1 MLSRIKALQPELR
14 PSEQKVAALVLNQPQ
29 AVLNA
34 PIAELASQAGVSQ
47 PTVIRFCRAIGC
59 SGFQDFKLRL
69 AASVAS
75 GIPYVYSGVD
85 AGDSPEDLGAKVFD
99 RAIATLVHARNH
111 LNTEALGEAIRLLS
125 GASRIEFYGHGASG
139 IVAADAQH
147 KFFRM
152 GIPAVACSDPHTH
165 AMAAAILP
173 PDSVVVA
180 ISHTGRS
187 RDLLRSVEL
196 ALDAGA
202 SVIAITAC
210 GSPLARRSTVAL
222 YADVAEDTDIVMP
235 MTSRLAH
242 LVIID
247 ILAVGVAATRGP
259 ALARQLQKAKHNLR
273 EKRLDEPPPE

>member
-14 PSEQKVAALVLNQPQ
+14 PSEQKVAEQVLSQPQ

-34 PIAELASQAGVSQ
+34 TIAALARQAGVSE

-69 AASVAS
+69 AGSVAS

-85 AGDSPEDLGAKVFD
+85 AGDAPETLAARVFD
-99 RAIATLVHARNH
+99 RTIATLARARNH
-111 LNTEALGEAIRLLS
+111 LNTEALGEAIELL
-125 GASRIEFYGHGASG
+125 ADATRIEFYGHGASG

-152 GIPAVACSDPHTH
+152 GIPTVACSDPHTH
-165 AMAAAILP
+165 AMSAAILSP
-173 PDSVVVA
+173 GSVVVA

-196 ALDAGA
+196 ALEAGA

-210 GSPLARRSTVAL
+210 GSPLAKCSTLAL
-222 YADVAEDTDIVMP
+222 YADVAEDTDVVMP
-235 MTSRLAH
+235 MSSRLAH
-242 LVIID
+242 LVIVD
-247 ILAVGVAATRGP
+247 ILAVGVAGHRGP
-259 ALARQLQKAKHNLR
+259 QLARQLEKAKHNLR
-273 EKRLDEPPPE
+273 EKRLDEAPD